1 MKIFNWVQNKLTGKK
16 FNTVPTNN
24 HIQQP
29 SNEEVSYDW
38 PDGLLAIGTLGS
50 DIRRGVDPSNGAGAG
65 DRRDCCG
72 ACSNDSNDKYDR
84 AVLVHGKG
92 KDIGKKSLSFVLKK
106 MFVCTS
112 GFSQSPAP
120 CLRDPIPE
128 SSMEKILRNI
138 IQKKIYPQSCSP
150 RLYTKKPLE
159 SSHVPKIANGD
170 EKPDDGSKWVKTDS
184 EYIVLEI

>member
-16 FNTVPTNN
+16 SNTIPTN
-24 HIQQP
+24 HQEL
-29 SNEEVSYDW
+29 SDDW

-50 DIRRGVDPSNGAGAG
+50 DIRRGAEPSDGAG

-72 ACSNDSNDKYDR
+72 ECSDDSNDKHDC
-84 AVLVHGKG
+84 AILVHGKG
-92 KDIGKKSLSFVLKK
+92 KDIGKKSLSFLLKK

-138 IQKKIYPQSCSP
+138 LQKKIYPQSSSP

-170 EKPDDGSKWVKTDS
+170 EKPDNGSKWVKTDS
-184 EYIVLEI
+184 EYIVLEM